1 MLNINDRFIKTNF
14 ILIKLISVI
23 IGERGWTMDISGALE
38 LFKLGAQKGIYLLST
53 NLLYPVIILLFILIS
68 WSMIAFGGFLYE
80 WRVRRRD
87 FTSLEQGALKTRALL
102 NANDLDGAFEV
113 LRKSCSTYYVHE
125 FINGISKYRGL
136 FASRKLMQA
145 RVEKLLQDL
154 ETDMTKRLEKSRF
167 VTRAGPMLGLMGTLI
182 PMGPAL
188 LALAGGDVKTLADNL
203 IVAFGT
209 TVVGLATG
217 LVGYTITLVRSRW
230 YEQDMSDM
238 EYLAEILFGESEIET
253 EGGLELGKEED
264 GEFKEIGEQKLRLHQ
279 YLNKV
284 KGWKTGRLR
293 EVLRR
298 RKTQKCVWGRG
309 RRKGDGE
316 DEQNKEITC
325 SVVHNRAVCSD
336 IHACAADAH
345 NTFRDSWIR
354 FFMTMAASAKTPM
367 INITNLNSGAEWQ
380 AETNES
386 SNYYQLVLVN
396 GTDVN
401 ASEMLLF
408 DVKSHDES
416 QLNITSH
423 KVTSEEI
430 NNGGV
435 FDFNITLEA
444 PEVPTTLA
452 FDTGK
457 PANPYPSISGTH
469 NGTITPYVTI
479 YNVSKL
485 YAYPCPGTGG
495 HTEYV
500 AFYYDPNRT
509 EKITEGHWNGYASDW
524 HNVSFPAF
532 TMLANHTYYY
542 TIKTGSYPQIHH
554 APVVEAKGGM
564 GIINCNSFVDA
575 NGRSYTNW
583 IPAIRLVGESVA
595 KRPVH
600 NIDTGEN
607 FSTIQ
612 AAIDVP
618 DTKDGATI
626 KVDAGTYMENVV
638 IRKRLTLRGIG
649 MPTVDANG
657 SGNAIT
663 ITMDG
668 CIVDGFKVTGG
679 SSGSG
684 YYAGITLISDGN
696 MLTNIAASN
705 NNNGVVLRGEHLITH
720 LNTIL

>member
-14 ILIKLISVI
+14 ILITLISVI

-154 ETDMTKRLEKSRF
+154 ETDMMKRLEKSRF

-253 EGGLELGKEED
+253 EGGLELEKEED

-284 KGWKTGRLR
+284 KSWKTGRLR

-298 RKTQKCVWGRG
+298 QKTQKCVWGRG

-316 DEQNKEITC
+316 DEQNKEITR
-325 SVVHNRAVCSD
+325 SVEHNRAVCSD
-336 IHACAADAH
+336 IRACAANAH

-396 GTDVN
+396 GTNVN

-408 DVKSHDES
+408 DVKSQDES

-423 KVTSEEI
+423 KVTLEEI

-444 PEVPTTLA
+444 PEVPTALT
-452 FDTGK
+452 FDIGK

-479 YNVSKL
+479 YNISKL
-485 YAYPCPGTGG
+485 YTYPCPGTGG

-500 AFYYDPNRT
+500 AFYHDPNRT

-524 HNVSFPAF
+524 HNVSFPTF
-532 TMLANHTYYY
+532 TMFANHTYYY

-564 GIINCNSFVDA
+564 GIINCTSFVDA

-626 KVDAGTYMENVV
+626 KVDAGTYMENVNV
-638 IRKRLTLRGIG
+638 TKRLILRGIG

-657 SGNAIT
+657 SG
-663 ITMDG
+663 MR
-668 CIVDGFKVTGG
+668 
-679 SSGSG
+679 
-684 YYAGITLISDGN
+684 LLLPW
-696 MLTNIAASN
+696 M
-705 NNNGVVLRGEHLITH
+705 VVLWMDPK
-720 LNTIL
+720 